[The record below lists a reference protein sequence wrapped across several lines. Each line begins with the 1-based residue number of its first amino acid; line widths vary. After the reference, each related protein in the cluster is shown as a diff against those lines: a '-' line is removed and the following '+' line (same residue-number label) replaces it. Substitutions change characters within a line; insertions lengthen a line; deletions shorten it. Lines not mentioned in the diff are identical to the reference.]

1 VTCVRFPTKA
11 PLGKPLK
18 NQKFMTDLNE
28 LIRFLPEDWE
38 DSFEIKSDSPIVGKM
53 LSAILVETIKNAP
66 VLLSELDEAHL
77 KIAGL
82 FRELNHVKERKLE
95 AYEKGI
101 SEALD
106 RLVDVEVRTPTAR
119 DALLEASARIH
130 ELLVKEGHSDQ
141 ETP

>member
-1 VTCVRFPTKA
+1 MTCVRFPTKT

-28 LIRFLPEDWE
+28 LISFLPEDWE
-38 DSFEIKSDSPIVGKM
+38 DSFEIKTDNPIVGKM
-53 LSAILVETIKNAP
+53 LSAILVEAINTAP
-66 VLLSELDEAHL
+66 VLSSDLDSAH
-77 KIAGL
+77 KEIAGL
-82 FRELNHVKERKLE
+82 FRELNHTRERKLE

-130 ELLVKEGHSDQ
+130 ELLVK
-141 ETP
+141 